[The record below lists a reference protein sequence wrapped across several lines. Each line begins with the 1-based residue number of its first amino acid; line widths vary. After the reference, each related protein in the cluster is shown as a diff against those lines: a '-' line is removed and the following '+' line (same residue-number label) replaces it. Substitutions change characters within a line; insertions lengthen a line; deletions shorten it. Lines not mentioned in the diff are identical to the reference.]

1 MKFIAALIPAFAN
14 LLATFAG
21 KLLVSLGI
29 TAVTYV
35 GLERVV
41 KQFTDK
47 ITSNVTGVPHDILQ
61 IFYIS
66 GGGVALNI
74 ILGAFTFYVSV
85 KGVTQL
91 TSRLG
96 KK

>member
-14 LLATFAG
+14 LLTTFAG
-21 KLLVSLGI
+21 KLLVSFGI

-41 KQFTDK
+41 KQFTDN
-47 ITSNVTGVPHDILQ
+47 ITSNVTGVPHDMLQ

-66 GGGVALNI
+66 GDGVALNI